1 MNQYNINEQISNLEQ
16 DLKDNLSQTVHSSDE
31 YFRQLFDVL
40 PDAVMIH
47 QGGFIIFANSAAA
60 HLYGADKAETLLG
73 MRTLDFVHPDD
84 RELVEKRQK
93 GMLAGNEG
101 APLLAQRRV
110 RLDGDMVE
118 VEVSVRPI
126 DWEGQRS
133 IVVVSRDISER
144 IKTEKALH
152 ETEEQLQSISANLP
166 GMMYQRILLPDGT
179 VEFPYMSEGV
189 LDVLGIDAQS
199 AQENPSQ
206 LIDIIHP
213 DDRDRYFEA
222 VNNSADNLE
231 QMDIVFRITQP
242 GGSERWVRGVSRPRA
257 RQDGAIVWDALM
269 FDISERKQTEIDLRA
284 SEVRYRRFLEGSPD
298 AIYVHS
304 NDQILY
310 ANPTAIEMFGGKST
324 DDLVGLNAESLY
336 HPDELEKLAERR
348 ETIKS
353 TGSMKSLTE
362 FQFKRLDGS
371 LFHGEA
377 TAATVDWEGAAS
389 IFVNVRDVTR
399 RKKFEKRLADMNTQ
413 LTDQADELQRSN
425 SDLEQFA
432 YIASHDLQ
440 EPLRMIS
447 GYCQLLQRRY
457 KDKLDQ
463 DANEFIEFA
472 VEGAGRMQR
481 LISDILMYSRVGTR
495 AKPLEK
501 LQSQEIFEGALANL
515 MVVSEEAGA
524 VITSDELPEIMGDRS
539 QLGQLFQNLI
549 GNAIKFRGDKA
560 PEIHVAAIRT
570 ETGWEFSVSDNG
582 IGIEPKHRD
591 RIFLIF
597 QRLHTRA
604 EYEGTGIGL
613 AVCQKIAARHG
624 GALQVQESES
634 GGSKFIFTLP
644 ASGD

>member
-1 MNQYNINEQISNLEQ
+1 VNKYNINEQISNLEQ
-16 DLKDNLSQTVHSSDE
+16 DLKENLSQSAQPADE
-31 YFRQLFDVL
+31 YFRQLFNVL
-40 PDAVMIH
+40 PDAVMVH

-60 HLYGADKAETLLG
+60 QLYGAESAESLLG

-84 RELVEKRQK
+84 KELVEKRQK

-110 RLDGDMVE
+110 RLDGEVVD

-126 DWEGQRS
+126 EWEGQRS

-144 IKTEKALH
+144 VKTEKALR
-152 ETEEQLQSISANLP
+152 EKEEQLQSISTNLP
-166 GMMYQRILLPDGT
+166 GMMYQRVLRTDGT

-199 AQENPSQ
+199 ALENPAQ

-213 DDRDRYFEA
+213 DDRDRYFEG
-222 VNNSADNLE
+222 VNESAKTLE
-231 QMDIVFRITQP
+231 QLDIVFRITQP
-242 GGSERWVRGVSRPRA
+242 GGSERWVRGVSRPRT

-269 FDISERKQTEIDLRA
+269 FDISMRKQTELDLRA

-310 ANPTAIEMFGGKST
+310 ANPTAVELFGGKTS
-324 DDLVGLNAESLY
+324 DDIVGLNAMNLY
-336 HPDELEKLAERR
+336 HPDELPKLAERR

-353 TGSMKSLTE
+353 TGIMKSLTE

-371 LFHGEA
+371 SFHGEA

-399 RKKFEKRLADMNTQ
+399 RKKFEERLAKMNTQ

-495 AKPLEK
+495 AKQLEK
-501 LQSQEIFEGALANL
+501 LQSQEIFQGALANL
-515 MVVSEEAGA
+515 MVVSEEADA
-524 VITSDELPEIMGDRS
+524 VITADDLPEIMGDSS

-549 GNAIKFRGDKA
+549 GNAIKFRGDKT
-560 PEIHVAAIRT
+560 PEINVAATRKGD
-570 ETGWEFSVSDNG
+570 EWEFSVSDNG
-582 IGIEPKHRD
+582 IGIEPEHRD

-613 AVCQKIAARHG
+613 AVCQKIVARHG
-624 GALQVQESES
+624 GSLQVEESDS
-634 GGSKFIFTLP
+634 GGSKFVFTLP